1 MKRLTTFLFLFLFA
15 LTLQGQKVINLDK
28 SPLDTNVH
36 IEDTLFF
43 DNGAYI
49 SNEETDT
56 LKITETVTKIEGDL
70 LVTGTTFFTHSGGMT
85 YVSTAGTQTIG
96 TGGTFERLNEGA
108 IAYTESHLHDFTH
121 SDGRLTYTG
130 TVTKHFDVAV
140 YVNIE
145 SDEASALVEVILAK
159 GGATI
164 TGTEMRHDYRATDTD
179 AVLSFG
185 WLLELATN
193 EYIEVFGTS
202 DQDND
207 TFFVHNLQMIINEH

>member
-1 MKRLTTFLFLFLFA
+1 MKKILFFLVFFAPTFLFS
-15 LTLQGQKVINLDK
+15 QNIINFDIDK
-28 SPLDTNVH
+28 WGSITITDSLILEYAGSSNITVLSPTSTGF
-36 IEDTLFF
+36 IDTL
-43 DNGAYI
+43 
-49 SNEETDT
+49 ETADIG
-56 LKITETVTKIEGDL
+56 KIAID
-70 LVTGTTFFTHSGGMT
+70 HSGGMS
-85 YVSTAGTQTIG
+85 YVSTSGTQTIG

-108 IAYTESHLHDFTH
+108 IAYTASHLHSFTH

-130 TVTKHFDVAV
+130 TNTKHFDIAV

-145 SDEASALVEVILAK
+145 SDEAAALVEIILAK

-164 TGTEMRHDYRATDTD
+164 SGTEMRHDYRATDTD

-202 DQDND
+202 DTNGD